1 MCVIPTQA
9 RVQDTNKGTRV
20 QRRGGTFCREWGGRG
35 AGERRRD
42 AGCFVSISLPHPRAQ
57 GTRVCHDTNDALTGS
72 WSFTLCKGRSY
83 PEPRAPKSE
92 SGSPTSRS
100 GVPGVQPRSPD
111 FPGLGFLICAV
122 RGLYKKTLGSKV
134 NDNPYMYMDIT
145 YMLTIIRIYI
155 LTLRLWICAPNP
167 RFMPFQ
173 RVSGCLLTVG
183 RKNSIFSKSNGLSN
197 SSGELSSNI
206 GLAVRSQASPTR
218 SFPGQGWGAREWP
231 LGTPPG
237 QPRT

>member
-1 MCVIPTQA
+1 M
-9 RVQDTNKGTRV
+9 
-20 QRRGGTFCREWGGRG
+20 
-35 AGERRRD
+35 
-42 AGCFVSISLPHPRAQ
+42 
-57 GTRVCHDTNDALTGS
+57 NDALTGS

-100 GVPGVQPRSPD
+100 GVPSVQPRFPH
-111 FPGLGFLICAV
+111 FPGLGFLVCAV

-183 RKNSIFSKSNGLSN
+183 RKNSIFSKSNSLSN

-237 QPRT
+237 QPRTRFLEVMPRKMCATSCRAGSHRGGEDTDNLTTQVPLPIYSPASLPHSMWGCARLKIRGR